1 MNVEETSF
9 MVACDVISS
18 GGGEVCV
25 CVCVCVCMCAAQIF
39 HLQNPVSSEG
49 EML

>member
-25 CVCVCVCMCAAQIF
+25 CVCVCVCVYVC
-39 HLQNPVSSEG
+39 SSDFPPAKSSQ
-49 EML
+49 L